1 MRENLG
7 NGSVE
12 EAGLT
17 LHELGELI
25 RRAGREA
32 GFAVRSEYPVGKG
45 KRNAWRIDWVWLW
58 GETVVMAFEIEGR
71 NVPESSLAGDRR
83 KFRELSSSCAKVV
96 ALYTVR
102 GETSLALPRKRRTP
116 IEWMQEEWEPRHQLD
131 TVQVTLDAELFAP
144 GGIEQLQELAKKR
157 AGL

>member
-7 NGSVE
+7 NGRSE
-12 EAGLT
+12 DGLT

-25 RRAGREA
+25 RRAGRVA
-32 GFAVRSEYPVGKG
+32 GFAVRSEYPVDRG
-45 KRNAWRIDWVWLW
+45 KRNALRIDWVWLADNRI
-58 GETVVMAFEIEGR
+58 VMAFEIEGR

-83 KFRELSSSCAKVV
+83 KFQVLSSSSAKVV

-102 GETSLALPRKRRTP
+102 GESSLALPRKRRTP
-116 IEWMQEEWEPRHQLD
+116 IQWMQDEWQPRDQLD
-131 TVQVTLDAELFAP
+131 TVIVTLDSELLAP
-144 GGIEQLQELAKKR
+144 GGIEQLQKLAQLR